1 MVYISSF
8 IDSWHYPLLST
19 CHPVSLTHHR
29 STWWIFSPLVT
40 QCFGMWQDKKYWS
53 LWATPDSST
62 QCPVLQSKVSAA
74 SSAPLYHW
82 CLGFIFWGFFFGT
95 FCTFCLFVLFCF
107 TVLYWNVSWR
117 SSEHRAEIYKSWTLR
132 QLFGMETISL
142 QSLTVDFKQT
152 SLSIYTTPL
161 TVAPLHVNLADIF
174 TRSTKGAAEASS

>member
-82 CLGFIFWGFFFGT
+82 CLGFIFWGFFWV
-95 FCTFCLFVLFCF
+95 LFVLFAFLFCF
-107 TVLYWNVSWR
+107 VSQFSTETSAGEAVNTELR
-117 SSEHRAEIYKSWTLR
+117 FIRAERSGSCLGWKLLASRAW
-132 QLFGMETISL
+132 QLILSKPLYLFIQLLSL
-142 QSLTVDFKQT
+142 
-152 SLSIYTTPL
+152 
-161 TVAPLHVNLADIF
+161 
-174 TRSTKGAAEASS
+174 

>member
-1 MVYISSF
+1 MSPCITHSPQIYMMDFLPTGDTVLWHVAGQEILISLSH
-8 IDSWHYPLLST
+8 SWLQHTMSCAAVQGFSCLFCSTLSLMSWLHLL
-19 CHPVSLTHHR
+19 
-29 STWWIFSPLVT
+29 
-40 QCFGMWQDKKYWS
+40 
-53 LWATPDSST
+53 
-62 QCPVLQSKVSAA
+62 
-74 SSAPLYHW
+74 
-82 CLGFIFWGFFFGT
+82 GFFFGT
-95 FCTFCLFVLFCF
+95 FCTFCLCVLFCF